1 MNAPF
6 VVGIA
11 GGSGSGKTALTRSL
25 AERFADDAAVLF
37 HDNYYNRQDELTFE
51 QRCQVNYDAPAAFDN
66 ALLVQHLDELLAGN
80 DVESP
85 TYDFADHNRADST
98 ITVRSRP
105 IIFVEGVLVLADEAL
120 RSRFDLKLFVD
131 TDADVRILR
140 RLKRDVLERG
150 RTLESVEAQY
160 LATVKP
166 MHERYV
172 ESSKLWADV
181 IVPEGGQNS
190 VALETIAGGLVANLR
205 GLAHQSL
212 RTIGEE

>member
-1 MNAPF
+1 MKAPF

-11 GGSGSGKTALTRSL
+11 GGSGSGKTALARSL

-37 HDNYYNRQDELTFE
+37 HDNYYRRQDALTFE
-51 QRCQVNYDAPAAFDN
+51 ERCAVNYDSPEAFDN
-66 ALLVQHLDELLAGN
+66 ALLVEHLDTLLTGGAIECP
-80 DVESP
+80 V
-85 TYDFADHNRADST
+85 YDFASHNRSDET
-98 ITVRSRP
+98 ITVPSRP

-120 RSRFDLKLFVD
+120 RSRFDLKLYVD

-150 RTLESVEAQY
+150 RTLESVEQQY

-181 IVPEGGQNS
+181 IVPEGGRNS

-205 GLAHQSL
+205 GLAHLQQPM
-212 RTIGEE
+212 GER

>member
-1 MNAPF
+1 LGQSF

-11 GGSGSGKTALTRSL
+11 GGSGSGKTALTRAL
-25 AERFADDAAVLF
+25 AERFADDAAVIF
-37 HDNYYNRQDELTFE
+37 HDNYYNRQDALSYDERVL
-51 QRCQVNYDAPAAFDN
+51 VNYDAPEAFDN
-66 ALLVQHLDELLAGN
+66 ALLVEHLDELLAGR

-85 TYDFADHNRADST
+85 TYDYAQHNRSDIS
-98 ITVRSRP
+98 VPVCSRP

-120 RSRFDLKLFVD
+120 RARFDLKLYVD

-140 RLKRDVLERG
+140 RIKRDVLERG

-181 IVPEGGQNS
+181 IVPEGGRNS

-205 GLAHQSL
+205 GLAHESL